1 MIGPVTGGI
10 GTGIGVPVMTG
21 GCLPPPGKLLVMIG
35 GIGVEVPVMTGGCL
49 PPVGVNGMDDD
60 PTGVKLPP
68 PDCVVLLEL
77 VAFMPPPE
85 LAAFMPPDGVN
96 GMDDPT
102 GIKPPPPDC
111 VVLLELVA
119 FMPPPELVAFLS
131 PVGVNGMD
139 DPTGI
144 KPPLGCL
151 VPLEGCLPLGLRALS
166 ALWPP
171 VLTARDWAS
180 AGVLCSA
187 VVTSR
192 AAPSANAADGVR
204 SLKFVID
211 MLLSVPVAAPFAA
224 TQQSDAANRGSV
236 CERRPRQARGAGFGR
251 EI

>member
-1 MIGPVTGGI
+1 
-10 GTGIGVPVMTG
+10 
-21 GCLPPPGKLLVMIG
+21 
-35 GIGVEVPVMTGGCL
+35 
-49 PPVGVNGMDDD
+49 
-60 PTGVKLPP
+60 
-68 PDCVVLLEL
+68 
-77 VAFMPPPE
+77 
-85 LAAFMPPDGVN
+85 
-96 GMDDPT
+96 MDDPT
-102 GIKPPPPDC
+102 GIKLPPPDC

-119 FMPPPELVAFLS
+119 FMPPPELVAFMP
-131 PVGVNGMD
+131 PVGVNGVD
-139 DPTGI
+139 DPMGI
-144 KPPLGCL
+144 KPPPPGCL

-224 TQQSDAANRGSV
+224 T
-236 CERRPRQARGAGFGR
+236 ER
-251 EI
+251 